1 MFVAPAQID
10 TDTYNHFL
18 NRWNCE
24 YIHVTLEKWHG
35 NGLVPVLPKA
45 NYMFV
50 HWTADDKTERF
61 KDIYEVSVAIKKCPC
76 CAHCWQTYGHW
87 CTRHSP
93 ESHPSYFE
101 YHPVKYVGYDFVTYM
116 TVYGDFRIS
125 KEAAD
130 AYVDSA
136 VAPVESAVAP
146 VESAVAPVKRYNRI
160 ILEVDG
166 EDLSFYDTASEAS
179 DSVPVEHMPRRS
191 KRIRIARD
199 FYYGY

>member
-1 MFVAPAQID
+1 MLIAPAQID
-10 TDTYNHFL
+10 NDTYKHFL

-24 YIHVTLEKWHG
+24 YIHVALEKWSG
-35 NGLVPVLPKA
+35 NVLVPVLPKV

-61 KDIYEVSVAIKKCPC
+61 KDIYEVSVAIKTCPC

-101 YHPVKYVGYDFVTYM
+101 YNPVKFVGYDFVTYM
-116 TVYGDFRIS
+116 NTSYGNLKIS
-125 KEAAD
+125 KESAD

-136 VAPVESAVAP
+136 VAPVESAV
-146 VESAVAPVKRYNRI
+146 
-160 ILEVDG
+160 
-166 EDLSFYDTASEAS
+166 
-179 DSVPVEHMPRRS
+179 EHMPRRS
-191 KRIRIARD
+191 KRIRKSRD